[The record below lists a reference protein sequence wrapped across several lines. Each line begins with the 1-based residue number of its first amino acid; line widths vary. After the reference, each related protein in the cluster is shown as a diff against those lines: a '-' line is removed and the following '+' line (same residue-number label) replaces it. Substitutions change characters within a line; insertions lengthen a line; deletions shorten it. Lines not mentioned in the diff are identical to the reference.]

1 MDLMHTLNGTFQIEI
16 VSADIPSL
24 ISVLNRSGVSLYC
37 VNQIDLLTIRAQI
50 LRNQYHEL
58 ERVIVS
64 SGSTV
69 RILSKKGVYWYL
81 KNLVRRPVLV
91 IGIALLLALAAY
103 LPGRIFF
110 VYVTGNQIL
119 ADRLILEIAEECG
132 ISFGASRRHV
142 RSEEVKNRLLS
153 ALPQLQ
159 WAGVNTYGCTAV
171 ISVAE
176 RTQVKSH
183 DASSAVSSLVASQDG
198 VIESVTVTKGT
209 ALCKI
214 GQAVKAGQV
223 LVSGYTDC
231 GLTIRATQAEG
242 EVYALTKR
250 ELTVIS
256 PINYRQKGAV
266 TKIDKRIGIKIGK
279 NKINLLKGSGILGAS
294 CDKMY
299 SEYCLSLPGGF
310 KLPFALTV
318 ETVIVYDNSIGTA
331 ALEVDACDMAEYAS
345 SYLKEQ
351 MIGGSILSAAAQ
363 NGASGGVFYLHGD
376 YACRE
381 IIGQQQKEEIIEY
394 NGKTD

>member
-37 VNQIDLLTIRAQI
+37 VNQIDLLTIRAQV

-58 ERVIVS
+58 NRVIVS

-69 RILSKKGVYWYL
+69 RILSKKGVYWHL

-91 IGIALLLALAAY
+91 IGIALLIALAAY
-103 LPGRIFF
+103 LPGRVFF

-119 ADRLILEIAEECG
+119 ADRLILEVAEECG
-132 ISFGASRRHV
+132 ISFGANRRHV

-176 RTQVKSH
+176 RTQVKSY
-183 DASSAVSSLVASQDG
+183 DASSAVSSLIASQDG

-231 GLTIRATQAEG
+231 GLTIRASQAEG

-331 ALEVDACDMAEYAS
+331 ALEVDAGDMAEYAS

-351 MIGGSILSAAAQ
+351 MIGGSILSASAQ
-363 NGASGGVFYLHGD
+363 NGASGGVFYLYGD

>member
-37 VNQIDLLTIRAQI
+37 VNQIDLLTIRAQV

-58 ERVIVS
+58 NRVIVS

-69 RILSKKGVYWYL
+69 RILSKKGVYWHL

-91 IGIALLLALAAY
+91 IGIALLIALAAY
-103 LPGRIFF
+103 LPGRVFF

-132 ISFGASRRHV
+132 ISFGANRRHV

-176 RTQVKSH
+176 RTQVKSY

-231 GLTIRATQAEG
+231 GLTIRASQAEG

-331 ALEVDACDMAEYAS
+331 ALEVDAGDMAEYAS

-351 MIGGSILSAAAQ
+351 MIGGSILSASAQ
-363 NGASGGVFYLHGD
+363 NGASGGVFYLYGD